1 MYDCKNSESLQII
14 FQSLSYIYYSPK
26 IEKIK
31 MKKFLLPALAFS
43 LTVFMVSCD
52 NEKKEKN
59 EKEESAETEQAEL
72 KAEGTSNNATLP
84 DGNIAL
90 DKLPAAAKEFIEKQY
105 AGYTI
110 TGVASDP
117 LCQGGD
123 AIDVAV
129 TKPGVP
135 NLSLIF
141 KPDGS
146 FVQQEEDVPMKT
158 APDKV
163 RDAITTKYGDYKA
176 GDQIEKLQLADKTV
190 QYLVDLTKGTTTK
203 EVIFSKEGAI
213 VCEH

>member
-1 MYDCKNSESLQII
+1 ML
-14 FQSLSYIYYSPK
+14 L
-26 IEKIK
+26 
-31 MKKFLLPALAFS
+31 KKFMIPALAFS
-43 LTVFMVSCD
+43 LAIFVISCD
-52 NEKKEKN
+52 NEKNEKD
-59 EKEESAETEQAEL
+59 EKEETAETEQAEL
-72 KAEGTSNNATLP
+72 KAEGTNNNATLP
-84 DGNIAL
+84 EGKIAL
-90 DKLPAAAKEFIEKQY
+90 DKLPAAAKEFVAKQY

-110 TGVASDP
+110 TGAASDP

-129 TKPGVP
+129 TKPGAP

-163 RDAITTKYGDYKA
+163 RDVIVAKYADYKA
-176 GDQIEKLQLADKTV
+176 GDQIEKLQLGDKTV
-190 QYLVDLTKGTTTK
+190 QFLVDLTKGTTTK
-203 EVIFSKEGAI
+203 EVIFSNEGAI

>member
-1 MYDCKNSESLQII
+1 MVLK
-14 FQSLSYIYYSPK
+14 K
-26 IEKIK
+26 ILVPV
-31 MKKFLLPALAFS
+31 MAFS
-43 LTVFMVSCD
+43 LAIFVVSCD
-52 NEKKEKN
+52 NEKNEKD
-59 EKEESAETEQAEL
+59 EKEETAETEQAEL
-72 KAEGTSNNATLP
+72 KADTTNKTAIVT
-84 DGNIAL
+84 DGKVAL
-90 DKLPAAAKEFIEKQY
+90 DKLPAGVKEFIVKQY

-110 TGVASDP
+110 SSAASDP

-129 TKPGVP
+129 TKAGAP

-146 FVQQEEDVPMKT
+146 FVQQEEDVQMKT

-163 RDAITTKYGDYKA
+163 RDAIASKFADYKA

-190 QYLVDLTKGTTTK
+190 QYLVDLVKGTTTK

>member
-1 MYDCKNSESLQII
+1 M
-14 FQSLSYIYYSPK
+14 
-26 IEKIK
+26 
-31 MKKFLLPALAFS
+31 LLNKLIVPTLAFS
-43 LTVFMVSCD
+43 LAIFVISCN
-52 NEKKEKN
+52 NEKSEKD
-59 EKEESAETEQAEL
+59 EKEETVETEQAEL
-72 KAEGTSNNATLP
+72 EEGNTKTDATLP
-84 DGNIAL
+84 DGKIAL

-110 TGVASDP
+110 TGAASDP

-129 TKPGVP
+129 TKSGAP

-163 RDAITTKYGDYKA
+163 RDAIAAKYADYKA

-203 EVIFSKEGAI
+203 EVIFSNEGAI

>member
-1 MYDCKNSESLQII
+1 MKLN
-14 FQSLSYIYYSPK
+14 
-26 IEKIK
+26 K
-31 MKKFLLPALAFS
+31 MFLPALVVTFALFV
-43 LTVFMVSCD
+43 TSCD
-52 NEKKEKN
+52 NEKN
-59 EKEESAETEQAEL
+59 EKDEKDEATETMQQEKTETDKKDTAL
-72 KAEGTSNNATLP
+72 ATTTV
-84 DGNIAL
+84 
-90 DKLPAAAKEFIEKQY
+90 LPAGEMPLQNLPVGIKKFIEINYNGY
-105 AGYTI
+105 AMTKA
-110 TGVASDP
+110 VSDP

-129 TKPGVP
+129 TKSGAP

-163 RDAITTKYGDYKA
+163 RDAITAKYADYKA
-176 GDQIEKLQLADKTV
+176 GEQIEKLQLADKTV

-213 VCEH
+213 VCDH

>member
-1 MYDCKNSESLQII
+1 MLLKKI
-14 FQSLSYIYYSPK
+14 FVPF
-26 IEKIK
+26 
-31 MKKFLLPALAFS
+31 MAFS
-43 LTVFMVSCD
+43 LAIFVVSCD
-52 NEKKEKN
+52 NEKN
-59 EKEESAETEQAEL
+59 EKEEKEETAETEQAEL
-72 KAEGTSNNATLP
+72 KADTTNTNTILS
-84 DGNIAL
+84 DGKIAF
-90 DKLPAAAKEFIEKQY
+90 DKLPAAAKEFVAKQY

-110 TGVASDP
+110 SGAASDP

-129 TKPGVP
+129 TKPGAP

-163 RDAITTKYGDYKA
+163 RDAITAKYADYKA

-213 VCEH
+213 ICEH

>member
-1 MYDCKNSESLQII
+1 ML
-14 FQSLSYIYYSPK
+14 L
-26 IEKIK
+26 
-31 MKKFLLPALAFS
+31 KKLILPALAFS
-43 LTVFMVSCD
+43 LAIFVVSCD
-52 NEKKEKN
+52 NEKN
-59 EKEESAETEQAEL
+59 EKEEKEETAETEQAEL
-72 KAEGTSNNATLP
+72 KEGSTKTDATLP
-84 DGNIAL
+84 DGKIAL
-90 DKLPAAAKEFIEKQY
+90 DKLPVAAKEFIEKQY
-105 AGYTI
+105 AGYAI
-110 TGVASDP
+110 TGAASDP

-129 TKPGVP
+129 TKSGAP

-163 RDAITTKYGDYKA
+163 RDAITAKYADYKA

-190 QYLVDLTKGTTTK
+190 QYVVDLTKGTTTK
-203 EVIFSKEGAI
+203 EVIFSKEGAV